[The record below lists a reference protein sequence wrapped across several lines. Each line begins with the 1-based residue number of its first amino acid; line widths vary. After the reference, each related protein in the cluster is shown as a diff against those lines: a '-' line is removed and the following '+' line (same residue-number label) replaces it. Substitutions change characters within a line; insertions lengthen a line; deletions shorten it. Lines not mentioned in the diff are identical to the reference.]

1 MWRMRGTPFAPADAM
16 QRIVAALLAL
26 VAVGGWLTPCAAQ
39 KASSRVPSLGAASY
53 IYLTPNPFLGALT
66 ARVQR
71 PLRPSPDRRALHAV
85 AVAMPARASLSTEHL
100 TRLPTRVSWTP
111 SHTALASAFVV
122 TLLIDAAQTRALARQ
137 GWVGF
142 RESNPLLGERPS
154 VGRVNSYTALAGL
167 SVLGVAAAAPPRW
180 RPWLLGAAVAV
191 QAFTIQGSVRQGLPI
206 RFP

>member
-1 MWRMRGTPFAPADAM
+1 M
-16 QRIVAALLAL
+16 QRIVAALIAV
-26 VAVGGWLTPCAAQ
+26 VAVGGWLTSAPAQ
-39 KASSRVPSLGAASY
+39 KAARVPSLRAASY
-53 IYLTPNPFLGALT
+53 IYLTPNPFLGALS

-71 PLRPSPDRRALHAV
+71 PLRPSPDRRALHVGAP
-85 AVAMPARASLSTEHL
+85 AMPARASWSTEYL
-100 TRLPTRVSWTP
+100 TRLPARVSWTP

-122 TLLIDAAQTRALARQ
+122 TLLIDAAQTRELARQ

-142 RESNPLLGERPS
+142 RESNPLLGARPS

-167 SVLGVAAAAPPRW
+167 GVLGAAAAAPPRW
-180 RPWLLGAAVAV
+180 RAWLLGAAVAV

>member
-39 KASSRVPSLGAASY
+39 KASSRVPSLRAASY

-71 PLRPSPDRRALHAV
+71 PPRPSPDRRALHAV
-85 AVAMPARASLSTEHL
+85 AAAMPARASLSTEHL

-122 TLLIDAAQTRALARQ
+122 TLLIDAGQTRALARQ